1 MPADTPIL
9 GLKQY
14 DGAEDMDFNDI
25 NNDNTQLDS
34 LPPTVCTS
42 GTRPV
47 TNLYTG
53 RFIWETDTSRLY
65 MWNGAAW
72 MLQSDNPNGAWVDF
86 SPQVYQ
92 NMQTTPTAI
101 SRTVN
106 FARYK
111 IYGKTVHAMADVNI
125 NANSAN
131 SCGIDLPFTARSR
144 QFMGVSGLIGTAGT
158 TPADQ
163 IGVAFPST
171 DRTKLIIIAWTGGF
185 RDCQTNNIWRYSV
198 TYEMV

>member
-1 MPADTPIL
+1 MPDTPIL
-9 GLKQY
+9 GLRQY
-14 DGAEDMDFNDI
+14 ASGDDFDFNEI
-25 NNDNTQLDS
+25 NQDNATVDT

-42 GTRPV
+42 GTRP
-47 TNLYTG
+47 NTG
-53 RFIWETDTSRLY
+53 LFVGRLIYETDTKRIY
-65 MWNGAAW
+65 MWNGSTW
-72 MLQSDNPNGAWVDF
+72 KLVSEDMNEPWVDF

-92 NMQTTPTAI
+92 NMQTAPTTI

-111 IYGKTVHAMADVNI
+111 VIGKTVHAMADVNI

-171 DRTKLIIIAWTGGF
+171 DRTKLLIIAWTGGF

-198 TYEMV
+198 TYEMA